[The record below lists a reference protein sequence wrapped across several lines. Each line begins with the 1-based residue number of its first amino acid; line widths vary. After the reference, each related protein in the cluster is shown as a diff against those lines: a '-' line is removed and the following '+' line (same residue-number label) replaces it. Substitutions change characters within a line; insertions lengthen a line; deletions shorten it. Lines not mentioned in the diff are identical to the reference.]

1 MFNENY
7 LIFIIKDKIK
17 KINVYSKKHQQQ
29 P

>member
-7 LIFIIKDKIK
+7 LIFIIKNKIK
-17 KINVYSKKHQQQ
+17 KINVYSKKYQRQ